1 MAQVGKH
8 SFCFLPSYHD
18 LYMGTLDLS
27 EKIAINGK
35 QSVGK
40 EFYRHSTCHEHL
52 PGVQQSRKIFTN
64 RLLIYWQMGA
74 DNFIVFFRQILYFGR
89 WGSPP
94 CRPPGGY
101 TLVHVH
107 LVAAPLH
114 LYPLA
119 RLACFAASSCQ
130 NPRGYALPSSV
141 VRETGVFSCHRN
153 LILSTPISDR
163 P

>member
-1 MAQVGKH
+1 MKMWIHQCSTRLKFSYIYMRAWLGMLHAWLQLLRWTWKLKWESIVLRLLAQVGKH

-74 DNFIVFFRQILYFGR
+74 DNFIVF
-89 WGSPP
+89 
-94 CRPPGGY
+94 
-101 TLVHVH
+101 
-107 LVAAPLH
+107 
-114 LYPLA
+114 
-119 RLACFAASSCQ
+119 
-130 NPRGYALPSSV
+130 
-141 VRETGVFSCHRN
+141 
-153 LILSTPISDR
+153 SDR
-163 P
+163 YCISVDGDLHHVVLPVASMSTL